1 MPIYFI
7 LVGRTIR
14 GFDGKEI
21 FHIGVDPEVE
31 ISQLRRGEFVRI
43 EWSLYRVISVDGN
56 EAVLVRS
63 KRSKGRWERATRI
76 GR

>member
-7 LVGRTIR
+7 LTNGCIR
-14 GFDGKEI
+14 GFGSEEI
-21 FHIGVDPEVE
+21 YHIGVDPEVE
-31 ISQLRRGEFVRI
+31 ISQLRRGEFVRL

-56 EAVLVRS
+56 EAVLARS
-63 KRSKGRWERATRI
+63 KRSKGRWARATRI